1 MKAKIPQAVVVNKI
15 NVVDNNYQN
24 MGEGVG
30 GLL

>member
-1 MKAKIPQAVVVNKI
+1 MKAKIPQDVVVNKI
-15 NVVDNNYQN
+15 NAVDNNYQN